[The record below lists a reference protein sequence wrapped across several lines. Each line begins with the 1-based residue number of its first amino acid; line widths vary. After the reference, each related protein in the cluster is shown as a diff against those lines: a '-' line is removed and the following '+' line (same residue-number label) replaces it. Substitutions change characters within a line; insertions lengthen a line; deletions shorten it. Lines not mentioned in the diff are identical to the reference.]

1 MNLPV
6 PLGHPISCRT
16 NLFAVGVPR
25 CIVKVRFLI
34 PITTGLEFTPGQP
47 VSRILCTEAPPPPMA
62 IYLGLVSPQTS
73 CSQPGSI
80 GRAARSLFSL
90 APSGGCLAAEVASRA
105 GELLPH
111 LFTLATLPPT
121 PFLSEEGLDGEGC
134 TMSLWPDP

>member
-1 MNLPV
+1 M
-6 PLGHPISCRT
+6 T
-16 NLFAVGVPR
+16 NRSNMVE
-25 CIVKVRFLI
+25 VKVRKHFSGRML
-34 PITTGLEFTPGQP
+34 TPGRP
-47 VSRILCTEAPPPPMA
+47 ISRILCTEAAPPPMA